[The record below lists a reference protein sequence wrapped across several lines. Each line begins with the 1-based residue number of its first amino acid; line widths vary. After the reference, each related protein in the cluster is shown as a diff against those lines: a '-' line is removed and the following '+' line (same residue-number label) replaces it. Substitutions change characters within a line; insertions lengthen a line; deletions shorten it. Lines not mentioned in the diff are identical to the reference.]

1 MTTHSAT
8 DRRRFL
14 VRMGAMSLLT
24 QGPGGSLRAK
34 AAAREYADL
43 ATRRFRN
50 HIEGARKA
58 ILDEIKPTPA
68 QLERGL
74 ELHRESI
81 VCDLYGGSNPI
92 HVTGF
97 YSESMKA
104 WALEVLDREPN
115 PERKRELFRSTVQ
128 PQIQK
133 WRALEVVHDP
143 GFRANHRLAWE
154 SAQYDLG
161 LADVA
166 WAPEGEGDRASL
178 EYLASATYAFDHL
191 PYMEKFLR
199 IDDLQGFKRAGKHA
213 VIWHVGRPD
222 ACFAGPHIKDPIRSL
237 DLYYG
242 FGVRHCQLTNSTRN
256 QLGTSHYQEVDTGLT
271 EMGEAVIRRM
281 NQLGIMVDLS
291 HSGTRTTLDA
301 IRASQEPVLISH
313 TACRALSRGGKS
325 PNRNA
330 TDEAIRNVADK
341 GGMIGIITVPNLL
354 GGFGAETVYR
364 HLDHAVKLVGVDHV
378 GLASDQGPMGRAV
391 QAPEIVK
398 ILKPRKFLATGFK
411 GTRAYWEWE
420 TGPRPLSWV
429 NAPYLTVG
437 LVVRGYSDDDIRK
450 IIGGN
455 FLRVAGTILDK
466 QPRGR
471 LT

>member
-1 MTTHSAT
+1 
-8 DRRRFL
+8 
-14 VRMGAMSLLT
+14 MGALSLLA
-24 QGPGGSLRAK
+24 QGPGGSPQAK
-34 AAAREYADL
+34 AAAKEYADL
-43 ATRRFRN
+43 ATRRFRR

-58 ILDEIKPTPA
+58 ILEELKPTPA

-74 ELHRESI
+74 ELHRESM
-81 VCDLYGGSNPI
+81 VCDLYGGSNPV

-104 WALEVLDREPN
+104 WALEVLDREPD
-115 PERKRELFRSTVQ
+115 PERKQKLFRSTVR

-154 SAQYDLG
+154 SAQIDLG

-166 WAPEGEGDRASL
+166 WAPEGEGDRGSL
-178 EYLASATYAFDHL
+178 EYLASEAYAFDHL
-191 PYMEKFLR
+191 DYLEKFLR
-199 IDDLQGFKRAGKHA
+199 IKDLQEFKRAGKHA
-213 VIWHVGRPD
+213 IIWHVGRPD

-256 QLGTSHYQEVDTGLT
+256 QVGTSHYQEVDTGLT

-364 HLDHAVKLVGVDHV
+364 HLDHAVKLVGVDHI

>member
-1 MTTHSAT
+1 MTLQPVT

-14 VRMGAMSLLT
+14 VQMGALSLLS
-24 QGPGGSLRAK
+24 QGPGGSPQAK
-34 AAAREYADL
+34 AAAKEYADL
-43 ATRRFRN
+43 ATRRFRK

-68 QLERGL
+68 QLEHGL
-74 ELHRESI
+74 ELHREPI
-81 VCDLYGGSNPI
+81 VCDLYGGSNPV

-104 WALEVLDREPN
+104 WALGVLDREPD
-115 PERKRELFRSTVQ
+115 PERKRKLFMSTVR

-143 GFRANHRLAWE
+143 GFQANHRLAWE
-154 SAQYDLG
+154 TSQVDLG

-166 WAPEGEGDRASL
+166 WAPEGEGERFSL
-178 EYLASATYAFDHL
+178 EYLASEAYAFDHL
-191 PYMEKFLR
+191 DYMEKFLR
-199 IDDLQGFKRAGKHA
+199 VEDLEGFKKEGKHA

-222 ACFAGPHIKDPIRSL
+222 TCFAGPHIKDPIKNL
-237 DLYYG
+237 DFYYA

-256 QLGTSHYQEVDTGLT
+256 QVGTSHYQELDTGLT

-281 NQLGIMVDLS
+281 NELGMMVDLS
-291 HSGTRTTLDA
+291 HCGPQTTLDA

-330 TDEAIRNVADK
+330 TDEAIRNTAGK

-354 GGFGAETVYR
+354 GGFGAESVYW
-364 HLDHAVKLVGVDHV
+364 HLDHAIKLVGVDHV

-391 QAPEIVK
+391 QAPEIVE
-398 ILKPRKFLATGFK
+398 ILKPREFLATGFK
-411 GTRAYWEWE
+411 GTKTYWEWE
-420 TGPRPLSWV
+420 TGPRPLSLV

-455 FLRVAGTILDK
+455 FLRVAGTIMDK

>member
-1 MTTHSAT
+1 MTSKFMT

-14 VRMGAMSLLT
+14 GQLGALSLLT
-24 QGPGGSLRAK
+24 QGPGGGSRAK
-34 AAAREYADL
+34 AAAKEYADL
-43 ATRRFRN
+43 ATRRFRK

-97 YSESMKA
+97 YSESMTA
-104 WALEVLDREPN
+104 WALEVLDREPD
-115 PERKRELFRSTVQ
+115 PERKRKLFTSTVR

-133 WRALEVVHDP
+133 WRPLEVVHDP

-154 SAQYDLG
+154 TAQYDLG

-178 EYLASATYAFDHL
+178 EYLSGATYAFDHL

-199 IDDLQGFKRAGKHA
+199 VDDLQGFKRDGKHA

-222 ACFAGPHIKDPIRSL
+222 ACFAGPHIKDPIKSL
-237 DLYYG
+237 DFFYG

-256 QLGTSHYQEVDTGLT
+256 QLGTSHYQETDPGLT

-281 NQLGIMVDLS
+281 NQLGMMIDLS
-291 HSGTRTTLDA
+291 HCGTQTTLDA
-301 IRASQEPVLISH
+301 IRASEEPVLISH
-313 TACRALSRGGKS
+313 TACRALSLGGKS

-330 TDEAIRNVADK
+330 TDEAIRNTAAR

-364 HLDHAVKLVGVDHV
+364 HLDHAIKLVGVDHV

-391 QAPEIVK
+391 QAPEVVE

-411 GTRAYWEWE
+411 GTRNYWKWE

-455 FLRVAGTILDK
+455 FLRVAGKIMDK
-466 QPRGR
+466 RPRGR

>member
-1 MTTHSAT
+1 MTFGSTT

-14 VRMGAMSLLT
+14 LQVGAASLVSA
-24 QGPGGSLRAK
+24 GPGGSRHAK
-34 AAAREYADL
+34 AAATEYADL
-43 ATRRFRN
+43 ATRRFRK
-50 HIEGARKA
+50 HIDGARQA

-68 QLERGL
+68 QLEHGL

-104 WALEVLDREPN
+104 WALEVLDREPDL
-115 PERKRELFRSTVQ
+115 ERKKKLFRSAVR
-128 PQIQK
+128 PQVQK
-133 WRALEVVHDP
+133 WRPLEVVHDR
-143 GFRANHRLAWE
+143 GFQANHRLAWE

-166 WAPEGEGDRASL
+166 WAPEGEGIQVSL
-178 EYLASATYAFDHL
+178 EYLAGCSYAFDHL
-191 PYMEKFLR
+191 DYLEKFLR
-199 IDDLQGFKRAGKHA
+199 IEDLQGFKRAGKHA

-237 DLYYG
+237 DLFYG

-256 QLGTSHYQEVDTGLT
+256 QLGSSHYQETDAGLT

-281 NQLGIMVDLS
+281 NQLGMMIDLS
-291 HSGTRTTLDA
+291 HCGTQTTLDA
-301 IRASQEPVLISH
+301 IRASQDPVLISH

-330 TDEAIRNVADK
+330 TDEAIRNTAAR

-364 HLDHAVKLVGVDHV
+364 HLDHAIKLVGVDHV

-391 QAPEIVK
+391 QAPEVVK
-398 ILKPRKFLATGFK
+398 ILKPRKFRATGFK
-411 GTRAYWEWE
+411 GTRRYWEWE

-455 FLRVAGTILDK
+455 FLRVAGKIMDK
-466 QPRGR
+466 RPRGR

>member
-1 MTTHSAT
+1 MTLQSTT

-14 VRMGAMSLLT
+14 VQMGALSLLA
-24 QGPGGSLRAK
+24 QGPGGNSQAR
-34 AAAREYADL
+34 AAAKEYADL

-68 QLERGL
+68 QLEHGL

-104 WALEVLDREPN
+104 WALEVLDREPD
-115 PERKRELFRSTVQ
+115 PERKRELFRSTVM

-154 SAQYDLG
+154 SAQVDLG

-199 IDDLQGFKRAGKHA
+199 IEDLPKFKRAGKHA

-222 ACFAGPHIKDPIRSL
+222 ACFAGPHIEDPIKSL
-237 DLYYG
+237 DFFYG

-256 QLGTSHYQEVDTGLT
+256 QVGTSHYQETDTGLT

-281 NQLGIMVDLS
+281 NQLGMMVDLS
-291 HSGTRTTLDA
+291 HCGTQTTLDA

-330 TDEAIRNVADK
+330 TDEAIRNTADR

-354 GGFGAETVYR
+354 GGFGAEAVYR
-364 HLDHAVKLVGVDHV
+364 HLDHAIKLVGVDHV

-391 QAPEIVK
+391 QAPEVVK
-398 ILKPRKFLATGFK
+398 ILKPRKFLTTGFK
-411 GTRAYWEWE
+411 GTRTYWEWE

-455 FLRVAGTILDK
+455 FLRVAGKIMDK
-466 QPRGR
+466 RPRGR

>member
-1 MTTHSAT
+1 MTFGSTT

-14 VRMGAMSLLT
+14 LQVGAASLLSA
-24 QGPGGSLRAK
+24 GPGGSRHAK
-34 AAAREYADL
+34 AAATEYADL
-43 ATRRFRN
+43 ATRRFRK
-50 HIEGARKA
+50 HIDGARQA

-68 QLERGL
+68 QLEHGL
-74 ELHRESI
+74 ELHRQSI

-104 WALEVLDREPN
+104 WALEVLDREPDL
-115 PERKRELFRSTVQ
+115 ERKKKLFRSTVR
-128 PQIQK
+128 PQVQK
-133 WRALEVVHDP
+133 WRPLEVVHDR
-143 GFRANHRLAWE
+143 GFQANHRLAWE

-166 WAPEGEGDRASL
+166 WAPEGEGIQVSL
-178 EYLASATYAFDHL
+178 EYLAGCSYAFDHL
-191 PYMEKFLR
+191 DYLEKFLR
-199 IDDLQGFKRAGKHA
+199 IEDLKGFKRAGKHA

-237 DLYYG
+237 DLFYG

-256 QLGTSHYQEVDTGLT
+256 QVGSSHYQETDAGLT

-281 NQLGIMVDLS
+281 NQLGMMIDLS
-291 HSGTRTTLDA
+291 HCGTQTTLDA
-301 IRASQEPVLISH
+301 IRASQDPVLISH

-330 TDEAIRNVADK
+330 TDEAIRNTAAR

-364 HLDHAVKLVGVDHV
+364 HLDHAIKLVGVDHV
-378 GLASDQGPMGRAV
+378 GLASDQGPMGRSV

-398 ILKPRKFLATGFK
+398 ILKPSKFQATGFK
-411 GTRAYWEWE
+411 GTRRYWEWE

-455 FLRVAGTILDK
+455 FLRVAGKIMDK
-466 QPRGR
+466 RPRGR

>member
-1 MTTHSAT
+1 MTLQSAT

-14 VRMGAMSLLT
+14 VQVGAVSLLA
-24 QGPGGSLRAK
+24 QGPVGSPQAK
-34 AAAREYADL
+34 AAAKEYAGL
-43 ATRRFRN
+43 ATRRFRG
-50 HIEGARKA
+50 HIDGARKA

-68 QLERGL
+68 QLEHGL
-74 ELHRESI
+74 ELHRESM
-81 VCDLYGGSNPI
+81 VCDLYGGSNPV

-104 WALEVLDREPN
+104 WALEVLDPEPD
-115 PERKRELFRSTVQ
+115 PERKLELFRSTVR

-154 SAQYDLG
+154 SAQIDLG

-166 WAPEGEGDRASL
+166 WAPEGEGDRGSL
-178 EYLASATYAFDHL
+178 EYLASETYAFDHL
-191 PYMEKFLR
+191 DYLEKFLR
-199 IDDLQGFKRAGKHA
+199 IEDLKGFKQAGKHA
-213 VIWHVGRPD
+213 VIWHLGRPD
-222 ACFAGPHIKDPIRSL
+222 ACFAGPHIKDPIKSL
-237 DLYYG
+237 DLFYG

-256 QLGTSHYQEVDTGLT
+256 QLGTSHYQETDTGLT

-291 HSGTRTTLDA
+291 HCGTQTTLDA

-330 TDEAIRNVADK
+330 TDEAIRSTADR

-354 GGFGAETVYR
+354 GGFGAEAVYR

-411 GTRAYWEWE
+411 GTRTYWEWE

>member
-1 MTTHSAT
+1 MTLQSAT

-14 VRMGAMSLLT
+14 AQMGALSLLS
-24 QGPGGSLRAK
+24 QGPGGNRQAK

-43 ATRRFRN
+43 ATRRFRR
-50 HIEGARKA
+50 HIEGARRA

-74 ELHRESI
+74 ELHRESM

-104 WALEVLDREPN
+104 WALDVLDREPD
-115 PERKRELFRSTVQ
+115 PERKRKLFVSTVR

-133 WRALEVVHDP
+133 WRPLEVVHDP
-143 GFRANHRLAWE
+143 GFQANHRLAWE
-154 SAQYDLG
+154 TSQVDLG

-166 WAPEGEGDRASL
+166 WAPEGEGDRSSL
-178 EYLASATYAFDHL
+178 EYLAGATYAFDHL
-191 PYMEKFLR
+191 PYLEKFLR
-199 IDDLQGFKRAGKHA
+199 IDDLQGFKRDGKHA

-222 ACFAGPHIKDPIRSL
+222 ACFAGPHVKDPIKSL
-237 DLYYG
+237 DFFYG

-256 QLGTSHYQEVDTGLT
+256 QVGTSHYQEKDTGLT

-281 NQLGIMVDLS
+281 NELGMMVDLS
-291 HSGTRTTLDA
+291 HCGTQTTLDA

-330 TDEAIRNVADK
+330 TDEAIRNTAAR

-354 GGFGAETVYR
+354 GGFGAESVYW
-364 HLDHAVKLVGVDHV
+364 HLDHAIKLVGVDHV
-378 GLASDQGPMGRAV
+378 GLASDQGPMGRSV

-398 ILKPRKFLATGFK
+398 ILKPREFLATGFK
-411 GTRAYWEWE
+411 GTKAYWEWE
-420 TGPRPLSWV
+420 TGPRPLSLV

-455 FLRVAGTILDK
+455 FLRVAGTIMDK